1 MKFYHLF
8 YLLFAGGCMIAGCN
22 DNNHDNHSETSKAA
36 DTPAVREENVSYTA
50 GNTQMNGFI
59 VYQENNDNKRP
70 GVLLVHEWWGLNDY
84 VRSRARQLAA
94 MGYIAMAVDMFGEG
108 KTASNPDDAGKL
120 AGPFYQDPSLT
131 KTRLDAALEKLRTYQ
146 QLDTSKVAAIGYC
159 FGGFVVLNASR
170 LGADLNGVVSFHGN
184 VAGVP
189 VRKDLLVAKTLV
201 CHGEADPFVPN
212 TEIAAFKKSM
222 DSVGAI
228 YTLKTYA
235 GATHAFTNPDAT
247 ETGKKFNI
255 PIAYNAA
262 ADTASWNDMKAF
274 FGEIFR

>member
-1 MKFYHLF
+1 MKFSHLF
-8 YLLFAGGCMIAGCN
+8 YLLFTAAFLHTACN
-22 DNNHDNHSETSKAA
+22 DNDPTAGSETAKAA
-36 DTPAVREENVSYTA
+36 DTAIREENVSYTA
-50 GNTQMNGFI
+50 GNTTMNGFI
-59 VYQENNDNKRP
+59 VYQEDNNVKRP
-70 GVLLVHEWWGLNDY
+70 GILLVHEWWGLNEY
-84 VRSRARQLAA
+84 VKRRARQLAA
-94 MGYIAMAVDMFGEG
+94 MGYIAMAVDMFGDG

-120 AGPFYQDPSLT
+120 ARPFYQDPSLT

-146 QLDTSKVAAIGYC
+146 QLDTSKIAAIGYC
-159 FGGFVVLNASR
+159 FGGFVVLNAAR

-212 TEIAAFKKSM
+212 TEISAFKKSM
-222 DSVGAI
+222 DSAGAV
-228 YTLKTYA
+228 YTLKTYP

-262 ADTASWNDMKAF
+262 ADTASWNDMKTF

>member
-1 MKFYHLF
+1 MKFRHLF
-8 YLLFAGGCMIAGCN
+8 YLLISAAYISTGCN
-22 DNNHDNHSETSKAA
+22 DNAGTDQTENKATDA
-36 DTPAVREENVSYTA
+36 PDIREENVSYST
-50 GNTQMNGFI
+50 GNTNMNGFV
-59 VYQENNDNKRP
+59 VYEDSKAKRP

-84 VRSRARQLAA
+84 VKRRARQLAA

-108 KTASNPDDAGKL
+108 KTAANPEEAGKL

-131 KTRLDAALEKLRTYQ
+131 KTRLDAALAKLKTYE
-146 QLDTSKVAAIGYC
+146 QLDTSKIAAIGYC

-170 LGADLNGVVSFHGN
+170 LGADLEGVVSFHGN

-189 VRKDLLVAKTLV
+189 VRKDLLQAKTLV
-201 CHGEADPFVPN
+201 CHGEADQFVPAAEL
-212 TEIAAFKKSM
+212 TAFKKSM
-222 DSVGAI
+222 DSVGAV
-228 YTLKTYA
+228 YSLKTYP

-262 ADTASWNDMKAF
+262 ADSASWNDMKTF
-274 FGEIFR
+274 FGDIFR